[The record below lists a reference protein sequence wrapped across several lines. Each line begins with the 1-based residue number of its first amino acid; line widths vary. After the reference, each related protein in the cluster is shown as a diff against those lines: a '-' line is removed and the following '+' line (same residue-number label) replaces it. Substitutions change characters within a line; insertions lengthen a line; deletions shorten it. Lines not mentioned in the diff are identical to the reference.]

1 VLSQVPVPRL
11 LEGVAAALETY
22 VEPHVDDRFARMQL
36 RAIDELLRNL
46 AERVDWSAVEIG
58 QEADDIERVLA
69 AFESA
74 GWRGDGDHVAPAA
87 GQPAGASAE
96 EAASRRSGALAAL
109 RQALAWVEA
118 GPAKSGSEA
127 VVAARSDAIE
137 LLREDNARER
147 ARLKSGMY
155 S

>member
-1 VLSQVPVPRL
+1 VPRL
-11 LEGVAAALETY
+11 LEGVAAALATY

-74 GWRGDGDHVAPAA
+74 GWRGDGVAPPA

-96 EAASRRSGALAAL
+96 EAASRRAGALAAL